1 LEAAWSYIVI
11 LIKVLFS
18 WYDGSLSEM
27 IMQEVKKLAFSPV
40 MESEMWDRL
49 RPAAEKIFRNSVF
62 AIM

>member
-1 LEAAWSYIVI
+1 MI